1 MDRAIVCSPDRST
14 MRRREEITM
23 TNAIRITV
31 AVVLA
36 LGFAAAYAQGAL
48 AAAKSKHHTAKPK
61 VEYMRS
67 AAPAD
72 TKQK

>member
-1 MDRAIVCSPDRST
+1 
-14 MRRREEITM
+14 M

-36 LGFAAAYAQGAL
+36 LGFAAAYAQSAT